1 MRNKTTHY
9 HIRNLLWLCSISCI
23 GSIMSNC
30 HLLVQDNVLQNY
42 IFKQS
47 FGAVTLLID
56 NILQTALFTLLNV
69 FKISFICSS
78 ILRRGI
84 LHWRQLMV
92 SLVFMEYSCPK
103 NYGEQNRDQQYN
115 ENKFRETR
123 NTNNKH
129 SQLC

>member
-1 MRNKTTHY
+1 
-9 HIRNLLWLCSISCI
+9 
-23 GSIMSNC
+23 MSNC

-84 LHWRQLMV
+84 VHLRLLMV
-92 SLVFMEYSCPK
+92 SLVFMGSFGFLRYSAVFNGFHRFSGSSGFPRCS
-103 NYGEQNRDQQYN
+103 EV
-115 ENKFRETR
+115 F
-123 NTNNKH
+123 
-129 SQLC
+129 